1 MMAAK
6 ATDSDTGSLTPSEQS
21 DGEERSEHDSDYE
34 TDEEEEDKNKG
45 SGSSNVVWTGFGRKT
60 PVIVFKVE
68 GVLQK
73 KPDLKTIGERY
84 HLAFKFGTTECKIV
98 RNILTSHGFHEV
110 HPNSSDFNLLWT
122 NAHLKPFT
130 LRSMTEFQ
138 KINHF
143 PRSYELTRKDRLFK
157 NVQRMQQI
165 KGQRHFDFIPN
176 SFVLPG
182 EYQDFCAAFLREKGH
197 WIVKPVASSRGRG
210 VFLINHPDQIPLD
223 ENIIVCKYLGNPLLV
238 DGFKFD
244 VRLYIAVT
252 SYDPLTI
259 YLFEEGLT
267 RFATVK
273 YEKSNK
279 HIRNQC
285 MHLTNYS
292 VNKKSQDY
300 VRNDDP
306 DVEDYGNKW
315 SLGALLRYLRSQGRD
330 TAALMM
336 RIEDVIIKTIISVE
350 LPIATACKMFMPHR
364 GNCFELYGFD
374 ILIDDN
380 LKPWVLEVNLSPSLA
395 CDSPLDL
402 KIKANML
409 CDLFSLAGVA
419 CHDPMMRNMQQS
431 RRNQEVASKM
441 AARAKSARTRPV
453 SATTRQRPLS
463 AGPANSAVSGKDKNA
478 NKNMGGL
485 NSEEIKIIRRSKEEE
500 QRKGGWVKIF
510 PTADSWEIYSPFLQ
524 FNSTHNLMLHQRL
537 YPERHKGNLGKLATA
552 GATSLGSR
560 SRTGYLQITGAGQT
574 KSEND
579 HRHVE
584 AYAQAMIRTRQY
596 ERRLGH
602 KRRRSKN
609 KNKKKARVSNK
620 KEPKSKLVQGV
631 PEDLEEDQVSEEESA
646 NQQKTDPSV
655 TQEEKVE
662 PVESVEPL
670 QMLHHTQPIEAAAP
684 EAEVKVISPHQ
695 PSPPTEEEKAM
706 ETKCEEAEPEAVPKY
721 NVVELLLKGGSL
733 SKVQARSAFAMYLV
747 RVQQRLIS
755 DTGALSQEDVEALN
769 EQMDL
774 VLRFLKRAAVNL
786 QQSFKVIVPSRKLP
800 LSDRRRILAKQLGDF
815 VHIYNKETEQLRT
828 RKMIDRR
835 HLRRTDSMEGLHE
848 SKFEKFVN
856 TACEAELEEVL
867 TTYTKMNKS
876 ASIFLGSNAKTSS
889 DSQGASAGM
898 VRSDSSLVKRRES
911 SDLQDSNWEEVPRV
925 CSASNADIRYE
936 SGGSHSLPRPASAHL
951 APPSSYNNAVSIY
964 SQKLTRPRSALV
976 SNQKTGVYVETI
988 PFTYVPNMY
997 GEFCKGGRPPFARP
1011 SSATVHSRPSSAST
1025 YITSEPTV
1033 DTYNEEAIHD
1043 ALQRLAIRQQ
1053 TRQYSAFNGTSALQP
1068 DQLIHHLTTPTPSR
1082 PGSATHS
1089 RKPSESLLNGGEF
1102 TDSSSSSNMMS
1113 QPGRR
1118 QEPGQPL
1125 QRYLTMEEQIIRS
1138 RPSSSSGSNRPRA
1151 DYKVSGKHGKA
1162 NVNMD
1167 NANATFNSFID
1178 DPGSQWQSDLMAAYS
1193 QVTGVQPQNY
1203 QNASAN
1209 SRQYHLAQQQHSTK
1223 QQRLMEQS
1231 KALLEQSKAKHQA
1244 MVAQAHAAQRTL
1256 SYTEPAEVQ
1265 PGKQTFTPKP
1275 PIQPAGGRRMTPAH
1289 RLARTPSNDEGNLNF
1304 NFYNSLK
1311 YDIHTGQIR
1320 TWSGDGW

>member
-45 SGSSNVVWTGFGRKT
+45 SDHSNVVWTGFGKKT

-68 GVLQK
+68 AVMQK

-98 RNILTSHGFHEV
+98 RNILNSHGFHEV
-110 HPNSSDFNLLWT
+110 HPNSADFNLLWT

-165 KGQRHFDFIPN
+165 KGHRHFDFIPN

-409 CDLFSLAGVA
+409 CDLFSLAGVV

-431 RRNQEVASKM
+431 RRNQEIASKM

-453 SATTRQRPLS
+453 SSAARQRPLS
-463 AGPANSAVSGKDKNA
+463 AGPANATVSAKDKNA
-478 NKNMGGL
+478 NKTFGGL
-485 NSEEIKIIRRSKEEE
+485 NSEEIKIIRRCKEEE

-524 FNSTHNLMLHQRL
+524 FNTTHNLMLHQRL
-537 YPERHKGNLGKLATA
+537 YPERHKGNLGKLATT

-560 SRTGYLQITGAGQT
+560 SRTGYLQITGSNQT
-574 KSEND
+574 KGEND
-579 HRHVE
+579 PRHVE
-584 AYAQAMIRTRQY
+584 AYAQAIIRTRQY

-602 KRRRSKN
+602 KRRRM
-609 KNKKKARVSNK
+609 KNKKKARVADK

-631 PEDLEEDQVSEEESA
+631 PEDLEEDQVSDEESA
-646 NQQKTDPSV
+646 NQQQPESSV
-655 TQEEKVE
+655 KEEEKVQ
-662 PVESVEPL
+662 PVELVEPI
-670 QMLHHTQPIEAAAP
+670 QMPSETAIP
-684 EAEVKVISPHQ
+684 EEVKDTSPTP
-695 PSPPTEEEKAM
+695 PSPPTEEEKAI
-706 ETKCEEAEPEAVPKY
+706 ETKCLEAEPESLPKY

-815 VHIYNKETEQLRT
+815 VHIYNKETEQLRA

-835 HLRRTDSMEGLHE
+835 HLRRSDSMEGLHE

-867 TTYTKMNKS
+867 TTYTKLNKS
-876 ASIFLGSNAKTSS
+876 ASIFLGSNSKTSS
-889 DSQGASAGM
+889 DSQPGGALSGG
-898 VRSDSSLVKRRES
+898 VRSDSSLAKRKES
-911 SDLQDSNWEEVPRV
+911 SEMQHDSNWEDIPR
-925 CSASNADIRYE
+925 
-936 SGGSHSLPRPASAHL
+936 
-951 APPSSYNNAVSIY
+951 
-964 SQKLTRPRSALV
+964 
-976 SNQKTGVYVETI
+976 
-988 PFTYVPNMY
+988 
-997 GEFCKGGRPPFARP
+997 GGRPPFARP
-1011 SSATVHSRPSSAST
+1011 SSASVQSRPSSASSYT
-1025 YITSEPTV
+1025 TSEPTV
-1033 DTYNEEAIHD
+1033 DTYNEQAIHD
-1043 ALQRLAIRQQ
+1043 ALQRLAVRQQ
-1053 TRQYSAFNGTSALQP
+1053 ARQYSAFNGTSALQP
-1068 DQLIHHLTTPTPSR
+1068 EQLIRPFNTPTGSR
-1082 PGSATHS
+1082 PGSATNS
-1089 RKPSESLLNGGEF
+1089 RRPSDSLLNGGELSG
-1102 TDSSSSSNMMS
+1102 SSSSIMS
-1113 QPGRR
+1113 QQASRR
-1118 QEPGQPL
+1118 QDAVQPL
-1125 QRYLTMEEQIIRS
+1125 QRYLTLEEQIIRS
-1138 RPSSSSGSNRPRA
+1138 HPSSSSGSNRLHA
-1151 DYKVSGKHGKA
+1151 DHQMTGKHRQT
-1162 NVNMD
+1162 NINMD

-1178 DPGSQWQSDLMAAYS
+1178 DPGAQWQSDLMTAYS
-1193 QVTGVQPQNY
+1193 QVTGVKPQNY
-1203 QNASAN
+1203 QNPSSN
-1209 SRQYHLAQQQHSTK
+1209 SRQYHLAQQQSVK

-1256 SYTEPAEVQ
+1256 NYAQPTEVK

-1275 PIQPAGGRRMTPAH
+1275 PIQPAGGRKMTPAH

-1320 TWSGDGW
+1320 TRSGDGW